1 MGSIVFFVFL
11 LLFIVFLFGLF
22 SIAEGRSNPVST
34 LTQRARVPQ
43 TEKRSRA
50 AAIAARRAGYE
61 SGEDYVQVTDIGL
74 LAYRQ
79 TDEPRL
85 VRYGGVLLDTHYLR
99 PFIELWLP
107 YDARG
112 QVRFELVDNDGRLRY
127 ADEDEYDLEPGTNT
141 VLPGT
146 WLPLK
151 GKTIEPGEWRL
162 RVLASNTLL
171 AVHVFDWQAVGGGRI
186 QRYVTSD
193 GEISPSLQQ
202 ALQARPSEAMSLSDL
217 LSDQEEWS

>member
-1 MGSIVFFVFL
+1 MSSIVLVVFL
-11 LLFIVFLFGLF
+11 ILFIMFLFGLF

-34 LTQRARVPQ
+34 LTQRARTPQ
-43 TEKRSRA
+43 ADKHSRA
-50 AAIAARRAGYE
+50 AAIAVRRAGYE

-99 PFIELWLP
+99 PFVELWLP
-107 YDARG
+107 YEARG
-112 QVRFELVDNDGRLRY
+112 QIRFELVDSDGRLRY
-127 ADEDEYDLEPGTNT
+127 ADEADYDLERGKNT

-151 GKTIEPGEWRL
+151 GKTIDPGEWRL

-171 AVHVFDWQAVGGGRI
+171 GVHVFDWREVGGGRI
-186 QRYVTSD
+186 QRYVSSD

-202 ALQARPSEAMSLSDL
+202 ALQARPSEVMSLSDL
-217 LSDQEEWS
+217 LSDQEE

>member
-11 LLFIVFLFGLF
+11 LLFVVFLFGLF

-61 SGEDYVQVTDIGL
+61 SGEDYVQITDIGL

-99 PFIELWLP
+99 PFVELWLP

-127 ADEDEYDLEPGTNT
+127 ADEDEYDLEPGKNT

-151 GKTIEPGEWRL
+151 GKTIDPGEWRL

-171 AVHVFDWQAVGGGRI
+171 AVHVFDWREVGGGRI
-186 QRYVTSD
+186 QRYVASD